1 MAFFA
6 AIIAAADPVDKTIIH
21 VLEEIKSDRSD
32 HIAIDVKNRELIFK
46 T

>member
-1 MAFFA
+1 
-6 AIIAAADPVDKTIIH
+6 
-21 VLEEIKSDRSD
+21 LEEIESDRSD